1 MIGAPQMPSLGNVF
15 LISTMSLTLAACSGT
30 PTASHVDASFA
41 IESNEVEMIAI
52 GSVAPDFTLD
62 TIDGTTISLD
72 DFRGRVVVLDFWT
85 TWCLGCV
92 QEVPIMNEFANWA
105 DQQELPIT
113 VIAVNTYPNKD
124 QVLHLKQVRSY
135 LADNDIDMMVGLD
148 PSGTPVAKD
157 YGVRSFPSNVIINSD
172 GVVTATG
179 VGMKHPYLDWLKNN
193 SFAAMNQP

>member
-1 MIGAPQMPSLGNVF
+1 MPSLGNVF
-15 LISTMSLTLAACSGT
+15 LISTMFLTLAACSGT

-62 TIDGTTISLD
+62 TIDGTTISLN

-148 PSGTPVAKD
+148 PSGTPVARD

>member
-1 MIGAPQMPSLGNVF
+1 MPSLGNVF

-148 PSGTPVAKD
+148 PSGTPVARD

>member
-1 MIGAPQMPSLGNVF
+1 MPSLGNVF

-62 TIDGTTISLD
+62 TIDGTTISLN

-148 PSGTPVAKD
+148 PSGTPVARD

>member
-62 TIDGTTISLD
+62 TIDGTTISLN

-148 PSGTPVAKD
+148 PSGTPVARD

>member
-1 MIGAPQMPSLGNVF
+1 MPSLGNVF
-15 LISTMSLTLAACSGT
+15 LISTMSLILTACSGT
-30 PTASHVDASFA
+30 PTASHVDASSEV
-41 IESNEVEMIAI
+41 ESNEVEMIAI

-62 TIDGTTISLD
+62 TIDGTTVSLN

-105 DQQELPIT
+105 DQQALPIT

-124 QVLHLKQVRSY
+124 QLLHLKQVRSY

-148 PSGTPVAKD
+148 PSGTPVARD
-157 YGVRSFPSNVIINSD
+157 YGVRAFPSNVIINSD

-179 VGMKHPYLDWLKNN
+179 VGMKHSYLDWLKNN

>member
-1 MIGAPQMPSLGNVF
+1 MPSLGNVF

-62 TIDGTTISLD
+62 TIDGTTISLN

-113 VIAVNTYPNKD
+113 VIAVNTNPNKD

-148 PSGTPVAKD
+148 PSGTPVARD

>member
-1 MIGAPQMPSLGNVF
+1 
-15 LISTMSLTLAACSGT
+15 
-30 PTASHVDASFA
+30 
-41 IESNEVEMIAI
+41 MIAI

-148 PSGTPVAKD
+148 PSGTPVARD